1 MLDRLLEK
9 THRLSRVAV
18 WVAGAL
24 LIFAAVMVSVDV
36 ILRKLFSISMA
47 GADEITG
54 YIFAI
59 GTAWA
64 FTFTLLERA
73 NVRID
78 ALHQLF
84 PRLVRAVMDVV
95 AVLVMGGFM
104 FFVTKGAYSV
114 FHGSLGWPFG
124 DTDYWSVSITPLQTP
139 LALPQGLWLIGL
151 AFFLFALALVSIRA
165 VVALAQGDLAAVSR
179 VAGPRTHQEEVLEEL
194 HTAEAAHA
202 ESAAEI
208 ERAEDD

>member
-24 LIFAAVMVSVDV
+24 LIFAAIMVSVDV

-54 YIFAI
+54 HIFAI

-84 PRLVRAVMDVV
+84 PRL
-95 AVLVMGGFM
+95 
-104 FFVTKGAYSV
+104 
-114 FHGSLGWPFG
+114 
-124 DTDYWSVSITPLQTP
+124 
-139 LALPQGLWLIGL
+139 
-151 AFFLFALALVSIRA
+151 
-165 VVALAQGDLAAVSR
+165 
-179 VAGPRTHQEEVLEEL
+179 
-194 HTAEAAHA
+194 
-202 ESAAEI
+202 
-208 ERAEDD
+208 